1 MKDKKISNCKIYCHP
16 STILII
22 EFVQVT
28 QGKLLHISKYLLYF
42 HGMTGIISYTTKET
56 LRYFKLVIIF
66 PHFSTVE
73 VKKVTD
79 KITDKG

>member
-1 MKDKKISNCKIYCHP
+1 MLQHPTIYLTFQFLARKIIIKMKDKKISNCKIYCHP

-42 HGMTGIISYTTKET
+42 HGMTGIHIVYNQ
-56 LRYFKLVIIF
+56 RN
-66 PHFSTVE
+66 P
-73 VKKVTD
+73 
-79 KITDKG
+79 